1 VPGEET
7 RFLSPAPNC
16 VRCGETIGVYGP
28 VVHVGD
34 SLVRWTSRAPSR
46 RPAAA
51 GSCYRE
57 SCYDQWVERP
67 LVAAAGTLGGWPGDR
82 RREQPARWRVAAAGL
97 LSSQTAQALRAELP
111 SLIVWLAGTAA
122 FAVIVG
128 LISKSVAAAGS
139 PDTSTGGR

>member
-1 VPGEET
+1 V
-7 RFLSPAPNC
+7 LQ
-16 VRCGETIGVYGP
+16 GP
-28 VVHVGD
+28 TAR
-34 SLVRWTSRAPSR
+34 LRSRAR
-46 RPAAA
+46 RGNAL
-51 GSCYRE
+51 
-57 SCYDQWVERP
+57 
-67 LVAAAGTLGGWPGDR
+67 LVAGAELRALWRDDRCLRAGRPCRRLARALDIKGAEPETCGGR
-82 RREQPARWRVAAAGL
+82 QQQPARWRVAAAGL